1 MFTKSSSSNLIYRTA
16 IYLTAWGLDLVY
28 DLLNSNRRSSCLLHF
43 QLFQSFLLK
52 AGKVRAYRVQLKAI
66 DQCPA
71 YADFVTKMGVIPTTK
86 ENYVKRYSIESRCY
100 GGQIPLGS
108 IVDES
113 SGSSGVP
120 SNWVRSQGERADL
133 KRSIQIAYQLTHRD
147 RYPKEQTI
155 LLNCFA
161 LGSWAT
167 GMNVSTALA
176 DVGILKSIGCDRQ
189 KLEQTIQQFGSNYR
203 YLIFGY
209 PPFIKSFIDLSTLDL
224 SQYRLNL
231 IVGGEPVSESLRSY
245 LLEYFETVISSYGAS
260 DLEINLGRETDLTI
274 ALRRLCQANPD
285 LSQTLF
291 NRSIPPSIFQY
302 NPIEHCVEISPH
314 GELIYTVT
322 RSNGAAPKVRYNLL
336 DVGGTI
342 SYLDLTKKLRSAG
355 IEIDRLAQRQSH
367 LPILFTCGRS
377 DLTVSFYGA
386 NIYPAEI
393 AEIIQGQPALKQHIH
408 SFQLSCIETDQVDVR
423 LKITLELVTD
433 ITVDRL
439 SVESLRNFFWQALSQ
454 SNQDFREVTKMFDRQ
469 SIEIEL
475 QSYNTG
481 VFSQRDPRTKHQY
494 VARK

>member
-1 MFTKSSSSNLIYRTA
+1 MSPKSLSSNLIDRPV
-16 IYLTAWGLDLVY
+16 IYLTAWCLDLLY
-28 DLLNSNRRSSCLLHF
+28 DFLKSNRRTYCLLHF
-43 QLFQSFLLK
+43 QLLQSFLLK
-52 AGKVRAYRVQLKAI
+52 AGQIRARRVQLKAI
-66 DQCPA
+66 SDCPA
-71 YADFVTKMGVIPTTK
+71 YADFYANQGNIPTTK

-100 GGQIPLGS
+100 GGKIPTGS

-120 SNWVRSQGERADL
+120 SNWVRSHGEREDL
-133 KRSIQIAYQLTHRD
+133 KRSIQLAYQLTHHD
-147 RYPKEQTI
+147 RYPREQTI

-189 KLEQTIQQFGSNYR
+189 KLENTIQQFGTNYR

-209 PPFIKSFIDLSTLDL
+209 PPFIKSFIDLSGLDL

-231 IVGGEPVSESLRSY
+231 IVGGEPISESLRSY

-274 ALRRLCQANPD
+274 ALRRLCQADPA
-285 LSQTLF
+285 LSHQLF

-342 SYLDLTKKLRSAG
+342 SYAKLVKQLKLAG
-355 IEIDRLAQRQSH
+355 ININQLANTHSH

-377 DLTVSFYGA
+377 DLTVSFYGS

-393 AEIIQGQPALKQHIH
+393 SEIIQGQPELKQQIH
-408 SFQLSCIETDQVDVR
+408 SFQLACTETNQVDAR
-423 LKITLELVTD
+423 LKITLELSPDLTTD
-433 ITVDRL
+433 QL
-439 SVESLRNFFWQALSQ
+439 SVESLRDFFWQALSQ
-454 SNQDFREVTKMFDRQ
+454 SNQDFREVTKMFNRQ

-475 QSYNTG
+475 QAYNTG

-494 VARK
+494 VAGK

>member
-1 MFTKSSSSNLIYRTA
+1 MSPKSSSSNLTYRTA
-16 IYLTAWGLDLVY
+16 IYLTAWCLDLVY
-28 DLLNSNRRSSCLLHF
+28 ALLKSNRRTYCLLHL
-43 QLFQSFLLK
+43 QLLQSFLLK
-52 AGKVRAYRVQLKAI
+52 AGKIRAQRVQLKAI
-66 DQCPA
+66 LDCPA
-71 YADFVTKMGVIPTTK
+71 YADFYANNGAIPTTK

-100 GGQIPLGS
+100 GGQIPVGS

-120 SNWVRSQGERADL
+120 SNWVRSHGEREDL
-133 KRSIQIAYQLTHRD
+133 KRSIQLAYQLTHQD

-189 KLEQTIQQFGSNYR
+189 KLENTIQQFGSNYR

-231 IVGGEPVSESLRSY
+231 IIGGEPVSESLRSY

-274 ALRRLCQANPD
+274 ALRRLCQVDPT
-285 LSQTLF
+285 LSQKIF

-302 NPIEHCVEISPH
+302 NPIEHCVEISPN

-342 SYLDLTKKLRSAG
+342 GYIQLANRLKLAGVDINQLTKTH
-355 IEIDRLAQRQSH
+355 SH

-393 AEIIQGQPALKQHIH
+393 SEIIQGQPELKQQIH
-408 SFQLSCIETDQVDVR
+408 SFQLSCTETNRVDAR
-423 LKITLELVTD
+423 LKITLELLPD
-433 ITVDRL
+433 LSPDRL
-439 SVESLRNFFWQALSQ
+439 SVESLRDFFWQKLSQ

-469 SIEIEL
+469 SIEIEI
-475 QSYNTG
+475 QSYCTG
-481 VFSQRDPRTKHQY
+481 VFKARDPRTKHQY
-494 VARK
+494 VAGK